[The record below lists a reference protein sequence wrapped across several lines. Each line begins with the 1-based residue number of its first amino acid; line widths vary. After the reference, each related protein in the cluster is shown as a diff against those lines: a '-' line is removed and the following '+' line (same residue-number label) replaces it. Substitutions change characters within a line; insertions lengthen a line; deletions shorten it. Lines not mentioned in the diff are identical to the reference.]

1 LGAVLVVITGIDQ
14 PNQEIDMP
22 RKNVV
27 KGVLAL
33 SAVAALVAVFTV
45 QAQTSTTDTGRQSTS
60 GQTGTSGQSG
70 TTGGTGNSSTTATG
84 QSGTSGSSQAGT
96 SSTDASGATRNTAS
110 GGGSTTMLS
119 RADKKML
126 MDMAQANMAEIEA
139 GRLAQ
144 NKSQN
149 EQVKNFAQQMIDDH
163 TKALDD
169 IKQLAQTKGVTL
181 PTELDRTHKAMANK
195 LASLSGD
202 AFDRTYLAKAGVA
215 DHKKVHGM
223 LSHTESRAKD
233 PDIRALAARTLP
245 VVDQHLNSAQQL
257 NKNTARG
264 SSSTQGST
272 GSSTDKNTGTPPEKK

>member
-1 LGAVLVVITGIDQ
+1 ML
-14 PNQEIDMP
+14 

-33 SAVAALVAVFTV
+33 SAVAALFAVITV
-45 QAQTSTTDTGRQSTS
+45 QAQTSTTDTGRQSTTGQPGTTGS
-60 GQTGTSGQSG
+60 GQTGTTGSGQTG
-70 TTGGTGNSSTTATG
+70 TGGTGDSSTSATG

-96 SSTDASGATRNTAS
+96 SSTTGQAGATAS
-110 GGGSTTMLS
+110 GSDATTLS
-119 RADKKML
+119 RSDKKML
-126 MDMAQANMAEIEA
+126 MDMAQANMAEIEEA
-139 GRLAQ
+139 RLAQ
-144 NKSQN
+144 SKSQS

-181 PTELDRTHKAMANK
+181 PTDLDSSHKAMTRK
-195 LASLSGD
+195 LSSLSGD
-202 AFDRTYLAKAGVA
+202 AFDRSYMAKAGVA

-223 LSHTESRAKD
+223 LNQAQARAKD
-233 PDIRALAARTLP
+233 PELKALAARTLP

-264 SSSTQGST
+264 SSKTEGTT
-272 GSSTDKNTGTPPEKK
+272 GSSDKK

>member
-1 LGAVLVVITGIDQ
+1 ML
-14 PNQEIDMP
+14 

-33 SAVAALVAVFTV
+33 SAVAALFAVITV
-45 QAQTSTTDTGRQSTS
+45 QAQTSTTDTGRQSTTGQPGTTSS
-60 GQTGTSGQSG
+60 GQTGTAGSGQSG
-70 TTGGTGNSSTTATG
+70 TGGTGDASTSATG

-96 SSTDASGATRNTAS
+96 TGQAGATAS
-110 GGGSTTMLS
+110 GSDATSLS
-119 RADKKML
+119 RSDKKML
-126 MDMAQANMAEIEA
+126 MDMAQANMAEIEEA
-139 GRLAQ
+139 RLAQ
-144 NKSQN
+144 SKSQS

-181 PTELDRTHKAMANK
+181 PTDLDSSHKAMTRK
-195 LASLSGD
+195 LSSLSGD
-202 AFDRTYLAKAGVA
+202 AFDRSYMAKAGVA

-223 LSHTESRAKD
+223 LNQAQARAKD
-233 PDIRALAARTLP
+233 PELKALAARTLP

-264 SSSTQGST
+264 SSKTEGTT
-272 GSSTDKNTGTPPEKK
+272 GSSDKK

>member
-1 LGAVLVVITGIDQ
+1 ML
-14 PNQEIDMP
+14 

-33 SAVAALVAVFTV
+33 SAAAALFAVLTV
-45 QAQTSTTDTGRQSTS
+45 QAQTTTTETRPSTT
-60 GQTGTSGQSG
+60 GQTGT
-70 TTGGTGNSSTTATG
+70 TGSTGSTGNSSTTATG
-84 QSGTSGSSQAGT
+84 QSGTSGSSQSGT
-96 SSTDASGATRNTAS
+96 SDTSTSGQTGTSGTEQAGATASGSGATS
-110 GGGSTTMLS
+110 LS
-119 RADKKML
+119 RSDKKML

-144 NKSQN
+144 SKSQS

-181 PTELDRTHKAMANK
+181 PTELDRAHKALTNK
-195 LASLSGD
+195 LSSLSGD
-202 AFDRTYLAKAGVA
+202 AFDRRYMAKAGVS

-223 LSHTESRAKD
+223 LNQAQARAKD
-233 PDIRALAARTLP
+233 PDLKALASRTLP

-264 SSSTQGST
+264 SSKTEGTT
-272 GSSTDKNTGTPPEKK
+272 GSSDKK